1 MGNGLVLNGASQKG
15 KGRKEADVVH
25 PWKMARS
32 LTALST
38 RPPARLMAP
47 IDKTLRGIDLFR
59 LPPEQPPYE
68 LKPGLAWHRR
78 EDGRDLGSVRASDL
92 EAKSLDECLPVEK
105 TTGRGRW
112 SAQLSDSG
120 DLSRRR
126 RPRHLTFLR
135 RRRRRGKRMKASKL
149 HR

>member
-1 MGNGLVLNGASQKG
+1 MEEAK
-15 KGRKEADVVH
+15 KRTGRKEADDVH

-59 LPPEQPPYE
+59 LPPEPPPYE

-78 EDGRDLGSVRASDL
+78 EDGRDLGSVRAWL
-92 EAKSLDECLPVEK
+92 GIWK
-105 TTGRGRW
+105 GR
-112 SAQLSDSG
+112 L
-120 DLSRRR
+120 
-126 RPRHLTFLR
+126 
-135 RRRRRGKRMKASKL
+135 
-149 HR
+149 